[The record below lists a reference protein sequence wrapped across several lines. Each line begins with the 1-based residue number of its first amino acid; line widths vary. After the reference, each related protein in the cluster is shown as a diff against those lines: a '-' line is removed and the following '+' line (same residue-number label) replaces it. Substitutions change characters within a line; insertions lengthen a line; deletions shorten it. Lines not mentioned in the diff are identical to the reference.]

1 MLRSKFNP
9 VLLVSAFLAAVLLSG
24 GCGRSTQKSPA
35 GPTIGFALTTLN
47 NPFFIDVRA
56 GAEEA
61 AKRNGATLIL
71 QAAERDIDVEKQ
83 MQIVENLIE
92 RKVDAICI
100 TPNGSREIVPAIL
113 KANAAGIPVFIVDS
127 RVDEM
132 TLRDAGGTIVSFA
145 GSDNFEGGRLAGE
158 YVIRRLG
165 GKGKVAVLEGATGH
179 ETGDSRK
186 AGFLAAIGRE
196 AGIVLAAS
204 QPANMDRGLGY
215 TTFQN
220 ILQANP
226 DLQAVFACNDMM
238 ALGAV
243 EAISASG
250 KTGSVIVVGFDAIDE
265 ARQAVAKGQMDA
277 TIAQYPA
284 EMGST
289 AVESACRHL
298 RGEKVAAFVPTKID
312 LVTKESS
319 VLSRR

>member
-1 MLRSKFNP
+1 MGWSMIVRQTL
-9 VLLVSAFLAAVLLSG
+9 AMAILAAGIQGWGCSRSG
-24 GCGRSTQKSPA
+24 DRAPA

-47 NPFFIDVRA
+47 NPFFIDVKK

-61 AKRNGATLIL
+61 AARNGAALIL

-92 RKVDAICI
+92 RKVNAICI

-127 RVDEM
+127 RVDEK
-132 TLRDAGGTIVSFA
+132 TLREAGGNIASFA

-165 GKGKVAVLEGATGH
+165 GKGRVAILEGATGH

-186 AGFLAAIGRE
+186 AGFLSAIAG
-196 AGIVLAAS
+196 APGIVLAAS

-215 TTFQN
+215 ATFQN

-243 EAISASG
+243 EAIAASG
-250 KTGSVIVVGFDAIDE
+250 RTGNVVVVGFDAIEE
-265 ARQAVAKGQMDA
+265 AREAVVRGQMDA
-277 TIAQYPA
+277 TIAQFPR
-284 EMGST
+284 EMGIV
-289 AVESACRHL
+289 AVESACRFL
-298 RGEKVAAFVPTKID
+298 KGEKVAAFVPTKIE
-312 LVTKESS
+312 LVTRD
-319 VLSRR
+319 SRATAP